1 MKNLKR
7 ILCLALCLML
17 TLACLP
23 AMAAGSVKIG
33 VLVRAYYEKYIAKAY
48 DVEFIYSEEL
58 KTADGEKDAIDNFI
72 VNNCKAV
79 ISFSSVDRP
88 AQIEQCDAA
97 GIYYAVATGTLT
109 DEEYEEFKNYEH
121 YVGAIGPSLSTEFQV
136 GYNMAAYYIDQGM
149 TKFGMFGG
157 AVPYRTDMHIYRA
170 AGMLCAMVDK
180 GMFGGA
186 VPYRTDMHIYRAAGM
201 LCAMVD
207 KGGEGAAYQG
217 VNKPDDIIGMIY
229 GTGTIETGKIGNL
242 ELLAYVG
249 GYDFD
254 DAWFGKLAQMAGTE
268 GIEAIL
274 TVGSGVDV
282 LGSFV
287 AGSSVKL
294 ATVDSFT
301 PAMGEAMNSG
311 IIDYVAGKFAT
322 SIGPIF
328 IATLNAVNGQPIR
341 NEEGCALAL
350 DQGYWVATNAEQFA
364 QYYAV
369 DSSEENPAYSKDILD
384 AYAPAGVSYEDFAA
398 FVAQYSFE
406 EIVALKK

>member
-1 MKNLKR
+1 MKNMKR
-7 ILCLALCLML
+7 ILSLALCLML
-17 TLACLP
+17 ALACIP
-23 AMAAGSVKIG
+23 ALADAPVKIG
-33 VLVRAYYEKYIAKAY
+33 VLVADATGAEALAFRAYYEHYIAKAY
-48 DVEFIYSEEL
+48 NVEFIYSEEL
-58 KTADGEKDAIDNFI
+58 NTADGEKNAIDNFI
-72 VNNCKAV
+72 VNNCKAI

-109 DEEYEEFKNYEH
+109 AEEYEEFKDYEY
-121 YVGAIGPSLSTEFQV
+121 YVGAIGPSLDTEFRV
-136 GYNMAAYYIDQGM
+136 GYDMAAYYIDQGM
-149 TKFGMFGG
+149 TKFGIFGG

-170 AGMLCAMVDK
+170 AGMLCAM
-180 GMFGGA
+180 
-186 VPYRTDMHIYRAAGM
+186 I
-201 LCAMVD
+201 D

-217 VNKPDDIIGMIY
+217 VTDPGAVIGMIY
-229 GTGTIETGKIGNL
+229 GTGSIETGKIGSL
-242 ELLAYVG
+242 ELMAYVG

-287 AGSSVKL
+287 SGSNVKL

-301 PAMGEAMNSG
+301 AAMGEAMNSG

-328 IATLNAVNGQPIR
+328 VATLNAVNGQPIR
-341 NEEGCALAL
+341 DNDGNALAL
-350 DQGYWVATNAEQFA
+350 DQGYWVATDAEQFA

-369 DSSEENPAYSKDILD
+369 DSSSEDPAYSKAILD
-384 AYAPAGVSYEDFAA
+384 TYVPAGVSYDDFAA
-398 FVAQYSFE
+398 FIAQYSFD
-406 EIVALKK
+406 EIAALKK

>member
-33 VLVRAYYEKYIAKAY
+33 VLVADATGAEALAFRAYYEKYIAKAY

-88 AQIEQCDAA
+88 AQIEQCEAA

-109 DEEYEEFKNYEH
+109 DEEYEEFKNYEY

-149 TKFGMFGG
+149 TKF
-157 AVPYRTDMHIYRA
+157 
-170 AGMLCAMVDK
+170 

-274 TVGSGVDV
+274 TVGS
-282 LGSFV
+282 
-287 AGSSVKL
+287 
-294 ATVDSFT
+294 
-301 PAMGEAMNSG
+301 EAMNSG

>member
-17 TLACLP
+17 TLACVP
-23 AMAAGSVKIG
+23 AMAAGSTKIG
-33 VLVRAYYEKYIAKAY
+33 VLVADATGAEALAFRAYYEKYIAGAY
-48 DVEFIYSEEL
+48 DVEFIYSEEQN
-58 KTADGEKDAIDNFI
+58 TADGEKNAIDNFI
-72 VNNCKAV
+72 VNNCKAI

-109 DEEYEEFKNYEH
+109 DEEYEEFKDYEY
-121 YVGAIGPSLSTEFQV
+121 YVGAIGPSLNTEFQV
-136 GYNMAAYYIDQGM
+136 GYDMAAYYIDKGM
-149 TKFGMFGG
+149 TRFGIFGG

-170 AGMLCAMVDK
+170 AGMLTAM
-180 GMFGGA
+180 
-186 VPYRTDMHIYRAAGM
+186 IE
-201 LCAMVD
+201 

-217 VNKPDDIIGMIY
+217 VTDPGAIIGMIY

-242 ELLAYVG
+242 ELMAYVG

-287 AGSSVKL
+287 AGSNVKL

-301 PAMGEAMNSG
+301 AAMGEAMNSG

-328 IATLNAVNGQPIR
+328 AATLNAVNGQPIR

-350 DQGYWVATNAEQFA
+350 DQGYWVATDAEQFA

-398 FVAQYSFE
+398 FVAQYSFD

>member
-17 TLACLP
+17 VLACVP

-33 VLVRAYYEKYIAKAY
+33 VLVSDATSSEALAFRAYYTEYIAKAY
-48 DVEFIYSEEL
+48 DVEFIYSDEL
-58 KTADGEKDAIDNFI
+58 SDAAGEKSAIDNFI
-72 VNNCKAV
+72 VSNCKAV
-79 ISFSSVDRP
+79 ISFSSFDRP

-109 DEEYEEFKNYEH
+109 DEQYEEYKDYEY
-121 YVGAIGPSLSTEFQV
+121 YVGAIGPSMDIEFKA
-136 GYNMAAYYIDQGM
+136 GYDMASYYIDQGM

-157 AVPYRTDMHIYRA
+157 GVPYYVDMHIYRA
-170 AGMLCAMVDK
+170 AGMLTAMVE
-180 GMFGGA
+180 
-186 VPYRTDMHIYRAAGM
+186 
-201 LCAMVD
+201 
-207 KGGEGAAYQG
+207 KGGEGANYKGATDFGGILGQIYQDG
-217 VNKPDDIIGMIY
+217 GID
-229 GTGTIETGKIGNL
+229 TGAIGNV

-287 AGSSVKL
+287 AGSNVKL

-301 PAMGEAMNSG
+301 AAMGEAMNSG

-328 IATLNAVNGQPIR
+328 VATLNAVNGQPIR
-341 NEEGCALAL
+341 DAEGNALAL

-369 DSSEENPAYSKDILD
+369 DSSSEDPAYSKAILD
-384 AYAPAGVSYEDFAA
+384 TYVPAGVSYDDFAA
-398 FVAQYSFE
+398 FVAQYSFD
-406 EIVALKK
+406 EIAALKK

>member
-33 VLVRAYYEKYIAKAY
+33 VLVADATGAEALAFRAYYEKYIAKAY

-88 AQIEQCDAA
+88 A
-97 GIYYAVATGTLT
+97 GTLT
-109 DEEYEEFKNYEH
+109 DEEYEDFKNYEH
-121 YVGAIGPSLSTEFQV
+121 YVGAIGPSLNTEFQV

-149 TKFGMFGG
+149 TKF
-157 AVPYRTDMHIYRA
+157 
-170 AGMLCAMVDK
+170 